1 MQTLTEKI
9 YKLGPPG
16 GIFDETVVLN
26 LHPNRSDGAR
36 KAIVHRAVQSGEIL
50 RLKPGLYCLSE
61 IYRKTHPHPF
71 SLAGVL
77 HFPSHVSLE
86 SALHYHGLIPEA
98 VYEVAGVTGQRT
110 RTFKTPLG
118 NFSFQRVPTNYPR
131 AGIRAVKVDED
142 SWAFIAT
149 PLRAIADLVYLRRDV
164 NWRRD
169 GLGFLVNSMRIEEDD
184 LATIVQEDFQ
194 EIHESIRN
202 KRTRAYLDGMRKELR
217 S

>member
-1 MQTLTEKI
+1 MHTLTDKI
-9 YKLGPPG
+9 YKLNPPG
-16 GIFDETVVLN
+16 GIFDETLVLN
-26 LHPNRSDGAR
+26 LLPERSRGAR
-36 KAIVHRAVQSGEIL
+36 KVSVHRAVQSGEIL

-71 SLAGVL
+71 PLAGVL

-98 VYEVAGVTGQRT
+98 VYEVASVTTQRT
-110 RTFKTPLG
+110 RLFKTALG

-131 AGIRAVKVDED
+131 AGVKAVKVDEN

-149 PLRAIADLVYLRRDV
+149 PLRAIADLVYLRREV
-164 NWRRD
+164 SWRRD
-169 GLGFLVNSMRIEEDD
+169 GLRFLVDSMRIEEDD
-184 LATIVQEDFQ
+184 LAKISQEDIT

-202 KRTRAYLDGMRKELR
+202 KRTKAYLDGMRKELR